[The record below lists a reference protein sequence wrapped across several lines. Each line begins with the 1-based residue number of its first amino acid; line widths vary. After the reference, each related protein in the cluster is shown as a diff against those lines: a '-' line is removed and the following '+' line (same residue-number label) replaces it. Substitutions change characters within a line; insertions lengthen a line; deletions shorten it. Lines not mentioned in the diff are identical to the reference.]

1 MSFNPQFAKLGDIL
15 VHENIISQ
23 DTLMQALDTQKITK
37 KKLGDILINN
47 GDINE
52 HDLVKAFSLQTGHK
66 PLSED
71 ELFKADVDTA
81 KLIPEDF
88 AVEKNILALRM
99 TDSMVTV
106 AMEVLLRVTT
116 TT

>member
-1 MSFNPQFAKLGDIL
+1 M
-15 VHENIISQ
+15 
-23 DTLMQALDTQKITK
+23 
-37 KKLGDILINN
+37 
-47 GDINE
+47 
-52 HDLVKAFSLQTGHK
+52 QTGHK

-106 AMEVLLRVTT
+106 AMEDPEDISSLDTIKKLTNKSPDIYVASKISIRKSYFFNI
-116 TT
+116 